1 MFVTASVNWPCSQS
15 SSNRGISSKMLL
27 SVEVTCCCP
36 AKLSSDQW
44 SEICWGKLPGLWES
58 SELECPVSNWSLS
71 VVSSCVFEASIDP
84 GLGEGN
90 SSWTDILYFT
100 LAYYLTLTVTHS
112 IHGIS
117 NMELLTS
124 NDRMSA
130 ITIFS
135 LYLEKNQHVTGPS
148 Q

>member
-1 MFVTASVNWPCSQS
+1 
-15 SSNRGISSKMLL
+15 MLL

-36 AKLSSDQW
+36 AKLSSDRW
-44 SEICWGKLPGLWES
+44 SESCWGKLPGLWES
-58 SELECPVSNWSLS
+58 SELECPVLNWSLS
-71 VVSSCVFEASIDP
+71 VVSSCVFEASMDS
-84 GLGEGN
+84 GLGEVN

-112 IHGIS
+112 VHSIS

-124 NDRMSA
+124 NDKMSA

-135 LYLEKNQHVTGPS
+135 LHLEKNQHVTGPS